1 MLMKYFQRLFF
12 VRQAVL
18 DLDLVNVNVVFVVEN
33 ISFQMKS
40 INYLFFDDGDHYLHN

>member
-1 MLMKYFQRLFF
+1 MKYFQRLFF

-33 ISFQMKS
+33 ISLQMKS